1 MKIII
6 PILSLLLVSFAMN
19 AQGADPHRN
28 EGSAITGMISSEIKI
43 SENFNK
49 MDKPNETITIKKV
62 WTQDEENIKATINT
76 LLFNAGNYNIT
87 KLDAMVSDN
96 AMLGISRLKDETW
109 SNSEIPIND
118 FFESVK
124 KRERRPYIEVP
135 NSYDIL
141 ITEGQVALARADCI
155 LYRWGIPERR
165 EINHFT
171 FIKDNWEWKI
181 LNISW
186 TVVDIPVN
194 KKTYD
199 LEVFAR
205 GYAQSWSSQ
214 RPNFVA
220 TFYTENGSLTINKG
234 VPAVGRTAITQSTKA
249 FMDAFPDDM
258 VVAFDKLVKTKKG
271 TEFHW
276 TLTGTNTGP
285 NGTGKKVN
293 ISGFEVWQLDQNG
306 LIKDSKGTFDAEEYS
321 RQIKYGVEN

>member
-1 MKIII
+1 MGVFTIQ
-6 PILSLLLVSFAMN
+6 
-19 AQGADPHRN
+19 AQNPDPH
-28 EGSAITGMISSEIKI
+28 GSAESAISGMVSSEIKI

-171 FIKDNWEWKI
+171 FIKDNGKWKI

-186 TVVDIPVN
+186 TVVNIPEN

-220 TFYTENGSLTINKG
+220 SFYTENGSLNINN
-234 VPAVGRTAITQSTKA
+234 VTPAMGRKAIAQSAKA

-258 VVAFDKLVKTKKG
+258 IVAFDKLVKTPKG

-276 TLTGTNTGP
+276 TLTGTNTDP
-285 NGTGKKVN
+285 NETGKKVN
-293 ISGFEVWQLDQNG
+293 ISGFELWQLDETG
-306 LIKDSKGTFDAEEYS
+306 LIKESKGTFNAEEYS
-321 RQIKYGVEN
+321 RQIKYGSDN